1 MKRQQRKYSETFRW
15 KVVEEVINKKYTKEE
30 AQRIYGIKS
39 NSAILYW
46 MREFSGNKNYRQ
58 PSEFEVNP
66 DKQQTIAQ
74 KDQLKRIAEL
84 EAELSREKQRA
95 ELWKKMVEIAE
106 EDLGVDIRKKFGAEQ
121 LLKLKKKA
129 ENR

>member
-1 MKRQQRKYSETFRW
+1 MESR
-15 KVVEEVINKKYTKEE
+15 VINKKYTKEE
-30 AQRIYGIKS
+30 AQRIYGIKGH
-39 NSAILYW
+39 SAILYW
-46 MREFSGNKNYRQ
+46 MREFNGNKNYRQ
-58 PSEFEVNP
+58 PSEFEVKSN
-66 DKQQTIAQ
+66 KEKEIAQ
-74 KDQLKRIAEL
+74 KDQLRRIAEL

>member
-1 MKRQQRKYSETFRW
+1 VKRQQRKYSETFRW

>member
-46 MREFSGNKNYRQ
+46 IREFNGQKNYRQ

-66 DKQQTIAQ
+66 NKQKEMAH

-121 LLKLKKKA
+121 LLKLKKEA

>member
-1 MKRQQRKYSETFRW
+1 MKRQQRKYSEPFRL

-58 PSEFEVNP
+58 PSEFEVKPN
-66 DKQQTIAQ
+66 KQKEMAH
-74 KDQLKRIAEL
+74 KDQLIRIAEL

>member
-1 MKRQQRKYSETFRW
+1 MEKEKSKYRESFKW
-15 KVVEEVINKKYTKEE
+15 KVVKSVLEGRCTKEE
-30 AQRIYGIKS
+30 ARKIYDIKS
-39 NSAILYW
+39 NCAILYW

-58 PSEFEVNP
+58 PSEFEVKSDN
-66 DKQQTIAQ
+66 Q
-74 KDQLKRIAEL
+74 KAMAHKEQLKRIAEL

>member
-46 MREFSGNKNYRQ
+46 IREFNGQKNYRQ

-66 DKQQTIAQ
+66 NKQKEMAH

-95 ELWKKMVEIAE
+95 ALWKKMVEIAE

-121 LLKLKKKA
+121 LLKLKKEA